1 MAIAAF
7 AALALALM
15 PTLTAS
21 AAKTTAQAA
30 GVSTTSAGDRQ
41 AAANKALVVY
51 FQDQLWN
58 DGNLSVIDKYVSPG
72 YVQHNPT
79 AGNGPD
85 PLRQLV
91 TEVRSAFPQLH
102 ITIVRAV
109 AEGDLVVLQENG
121 ASVPGGPGQANFDMY
136 RVENGKVVEHW
147 DVLQNEPASTVSG
160 NDMLSQLST
169 PSGNAAP
176 AAVTARDKGIALD
189 YVTSLMQDHD
199 LSAIGQYVAPSLYQH
214 DPTLANG
221 SAALEQSYSS
231 LFAQYP
237 SFNVH
242 VAQVTP
248 RATWSPCTSTSR
260 TRRRIWAR
268 PCSTSTVSGTGR
280 SWSSGTRSR
289 TCQRPQLTTTR
300 CSSGALAARRRQP
313 QPRPARRGGALTRC
327 PARPER

>member
-1 MAIAAF
+1 
-7 AALALALM
+7 M
-15 PTLTAS
+15 PP
-21 AAKTTAQAA
+21 
-30 GVSTTSAGDRQ
+30 
-41 AAANKALVVY
+41 LVYDHVY
-51 FQDQLWN
+51 RLKQ
-58 DGNLSVIDKYVSPG
+58 
-72 YVQHNPT
+72 
-79 AGNGPD
+79 
-85 PLRQLV
+85 
-91 TEVRSAFPQLH
+91 EFPQLH

-176 AAVTARDKGIALD
+176 TAVTARDKGIALD

-231 LFAQYP
+231 LFARYP
-237 SFNVH
+237 SFSVHIAQVIAEGDLVAVH
-242 VAQVTP
+242 VHLQDAPTDLGQAVFYVYRVRNGKIVEQWNSVQSVP
-248 RATWSPCTSTSR
+248 ATSANDNTMF
-260 TRRRIWAR
+260 
-268 PCSTSTVSGTGR
+268 
-280 SWSSGTRSR
+280 
-289 TCQRPQLTTTR
+289 
-300 CSSGALAARRRQP
+300 
-313 QPRPARRGGALTRC
+313 
-327 PARPER
+327 